1 MAGRGGVGIVM
12 EPTTT
17 YTAMCVI
24 MALTII
30 IMALVADGWDG
41 WR

>member
-1 MAGRGGVGIVM
+1 MDYISA
-12 EPTTT
+12 
-17 YTAMCVI
+17 YTAMSLI
-24 MALTII
+24 MVLTII

>member
-1 MAGRGGVGIVM
+1 MMDHTSA
-12 EPTTT
+12 